1 MIWVLIWEM
10 DRHIATQ
17 RDTRGQKQSSA
28 SPLPRNKVQHMYFLD
43 FHNKHGYMI
52 FIILLKKIKDIF
64 TMWVLCQFFK
74 WKQIFLK
81 ILINHIIYVYYR
93 SLGNKLKYPADILK
107 KDAPLRPLTSW
118 SHHAILIFFY
128 DLTWKK

>member
-1 MIWVLIWEM
+1 MGVNL
-10 DRHIATQ
+10 RN
-17 RDTRGQKQSSA
+17 GQTYRNPAGYKRAETVVGFAYAPKQSS
-28 SPLPRNKVQHMYFLD
+28 VYMYFLD

-118 SHHAILIFFY
+118 SHHAILIF
-128 DLTWKK
+128 